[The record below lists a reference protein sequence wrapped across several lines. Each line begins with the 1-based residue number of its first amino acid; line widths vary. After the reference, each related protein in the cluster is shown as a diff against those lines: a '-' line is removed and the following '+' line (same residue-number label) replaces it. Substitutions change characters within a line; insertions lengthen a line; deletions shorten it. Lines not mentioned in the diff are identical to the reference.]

1 MTDSRDVVS
10 VERVIAAPAD
20 RIFELLA
27 NPDRHHDIDGSGSV
41 RDAKQSPPR
50 LTMGAQFGMSM
61 HLGIK
66 YSTVNEIIE
75 FDDGKRIAWQTR
87 PAGNLQG
94 RFFGGRIWRYE
105 LEPVDGGTRVR
116 ESWDVSQEK
125 GPIKNVLRTGRS
137 KDHTRKSMEQT
148 LTNIAQLT
156 EK

>member
-27 NPDRHHDIDGSGSV
+27 NPDRHHDIDGSGTV

-61 HLGIK
+61 HLGVK

-105 LEPVDGGTRVR
+105 LEPAGGSTLVR
-116 ESWDVSQEK
+116 ESWDVSQER

-148 LTNIAQLT
+148 LEKIAQLT
-156 EK
+156 EQ